1 MVWKILIWTVGL
13 LVLAGM
19 VWIRLSPTKP
29 DDWHEDPLAAEPG
42 PGRFVVKPEGGDTS
56 FGPVPEAADTLL
68 FELDKIAM
76 ATPRTKRL
84 VGTPSEGQVTYI
96 TRSKTIGFPDFTTV
110 KAIPGPDGT
119 RLAVFARLRFGREDF
134 GVNRARVE
142 GWLDALAQPR
152 G

>member
-1 MVWKILIWTVGL
+1 MTGTRTPWQPNRGRAGSWSSPRAAIPALGLCRKPPIRCCSSWT
-13 LVLAGM
+13 
-19 VWIRLSPTKP
+19 RSPWP
-29 DDWHEDPLAAEPG
+29 P
-42 PGRFVVKPEGGDTS
+42 
-56 FGPVPEAADTLL
+56 
-68 FELDKIAM
+68 
-76 ATPRTKRL
+76 PRTKRL

-142 GWLDALAQPR
+142 GWLEALAQPR